1 MRFAFDICL
10 LKSRPA
16 VKCRHLRLCVAL
28 LWLAFASNLSALE
41 NEMICRESQAFLA
54 PGDSSEARK
63 YAPSREIDI
72 LHLALDVT
80 PDFKD
85 RSVSGKVTLRF
96 KAVAKPLQELRL
108 DGIDLTVFS
117 VVSTEKIMGWQATD
131 KNVIVTFDQPIAPDK
146 EASVT
151 VAYRAQPQQ
160 GLYFR
165 TPEMGYKAEDMHVWS
180 QGETTEARHW
190 YPCWDSPNA
199 KFTSEVT
206 CRVPEG
212 MVVLSNGKLI
222 SEEKDAGS
230 DLVAV
235 RWLQDKPHANYLISL
250 VAGYLKKVEDRYRD
264 IPLAFYT
271 PASQIFHATNSFAD
285 TKNIMAFFEK
295 EIGVP
300 YPWAKYYQVCVDDFG
315 WGGMEN
321 TSITTLNDSTLHTT
335 EFENLHNSQGLV
347 AHEMAHQWFGDLVTC
362 KDWANVWLNE
372 GFATY
377 YATLYDGHKN
387 GRDVLL
393 YNMHESAKGI
403 VSQLNQTNSIVRRNF
418 NSPEEQFGFLAYPKG
433 SWVLHMLRH
442 QLGED
447 LYRRCIKTYL
457 QRHQFQNVV
466 TEDLNRVIEELSGR
480 SFDQFFDQWVY
491 HAGQPELAVSY
502 SWEEKGKLAK
512 ISIQQNQ
519 KLSDDVLLF
528 NFPLT
533 VRFKSKSGSVDRQI
547 TVKDKTGDFY
557 FPLPEAPEQVR
568 VDPEISLLAIINFSP
583 PGNMLFAQ
591 LADKTDAVGR
601 VIAAEQFG
609 AKKDRG
615 AIAKLKDALNNDP
628 FYGVRIAA
636 SKALRAIQ
644 TDQAHEALLA
654 STKRSDARVRYQV
667 VADLTSFYRETTYAA
682 SKTILASDKNPE
694 IKVLALQSLGAYA
707 RPEVREILIESLNST
722 SYRNVVGNAA
732 ISAMR
737 LQDNPVY
744 IQPILD
750 TLRDNEAAFTTGGFA
765 RGLENVAYLARN
777 EEKKDTVR
785 EFLVSHINSQKQRVQ
800 LSAINALGTLGDPK
814 AMVVLE
820 KFTAGAKE
828 NPERVAAEKSLASLR
843 DARKPFIELATL
855 RNEVLDLQREN
866 RQLRKDFD
874 ELKKKLEAALGSPSS
889 KPNKSTAP
897 SKPTR

>member
-1 MRFAFDICL
+1 MRFAFQMFL

-16 VKCRHLRLCVAL
+16 VKRCNLRFWLAF
-28 LWLAFASNLSALE
+28 LWLAFVSDLPALE
-41 NEMICRESQAFLA
+41 NEMICRESQVFLV
-54 PGDSSEARK
+54 PGDASEGRK

-96 KAVAKPLQELRL
+96 KAVARPLQELRL

-131 KNVIVTFDQPIAPDK
+131 KNVVVTFDQPIAPEK

-151 VAYRAQPQQ
+151 IAYRAQPQQ

-190 YPCWDSPNA
+190 YPCWDAPNA

-212 MVVLSNGKLI
+212 MVVLSNGKMI
-222 SEEKDAGS
+222 SEEKDSGS
-230 DLVAV
+230 GLVAV

-250 VAGYLKKVEDRYRD
+250 VAGYLKKVEDQYRD

-271 PASQIFHATNSFAD
+271 PASQIEQATNSFAD
-285 TKNIMAFFEK
+285 TKKIMAFFEK

-321 TSITTLNDSTLHTT
+321 TSITTLNDSTLHTA

-377 YATLYDGHKN
+377 YGALYDGHKN

-393 YNMHESAKGI
+393 YDMHESAKGI

-491 HAGQPELAVSY
+491 HAGQPELAVTY
-502 SWEEKGKLAK
+502 NWDEKTKLAK

-533 VRFKSKSGSVDRQI
+533 IRFKSKSGVHDREI
-547 TVKDKTGDFY
+547 TVKEKAGEFY
-557 FPLPEAPEQVR
+557 FPLREAPEQVR
-568 VDPEISLLAIINFSP
+568 VDPEASVLAIIHFTP
-583 PGNMLFAQ
+583 PPNMLFAQ
-591 LADKTDAVGR
+591 LADKNDALGR
-601 VIAAEQFG
+601 VVAAEQLG
-609 AKKDRG
+609 VAKDRS
-615 AIAKLKDALNNDP
+615 AVAKLKDALNNDS
-628 FYGVRIAA
+628 FYGVRLAA

-654 STKRSDARVRYQV
+654 STKQSDARVRYQV
-667 VADLTSFYRETTYAA
+667 VTDLTGFYRESTYAA
-682 SKTILASDKNPE
+682 SKKILADDKNPE
-694 IKVLALQSLGAYA
+694 LKVLALQSLGAYA
-707 RPEVREILIESLNST
+707 RPEVREKLLESLNST

-732 ISAMR
+732 INAMR
-737 LQDNPVY
+737 SQDNPTY
-744 IQPILD
+744 IQPIIE
-750 TLRDNEAAFTTGGFA
+750 TLRNNETAFTTGGFA

-785 EFLVSHINSQKQRVQ
+785 EFLLTHINSKKQRVQ
-800 LSAINALGTLGDPK
+800 LAAINALGTLGDPK

-820 KFTAGAKE
+820 KFTGGAKE

-843 DARKPFIELATL
+843 DAKKPSVELATL
-855 RNEVLDLQREN
+855 RNEVLDLQKEN

-874 ELKKKLEAALGSPSS
+874 DLKKRLEAALGSPSS
-889 KPNKSTAP
+889 KSTKSTSP
-897 SKPTR
+897 SKR